1 MLTLTIDMGTSNT
14 RSLLWRDGVLIGEA
28 AAAVGVRDAAI
39 SGSKDML
46 KQALRDTIVR
56 VLAAAG
62 ASENEVDRALAS
74 GMIGSNVGLYELP
87 HLLAPA
93 GMAELAAGMV
103 RADMPDIFAGP
114 LWIIPGIRNHGGKVG
129 LHNQEAM
136 DMVRGEETEM
146 VGLFSRL
153 KSSLPAG
160 ERAMFILPGS
170 HTKFLSVDE
179 DGRMLG
185 CATTIAGELLQ
196 AISQH
201 TLISQSLAGFG
212 QQLHP
217 EQVLAGAATARKV
230 GLARACF
237 SVRILAQF
245 SDVDADAR
253 ASFLLG
259 AVLADD
265 LLALKNSSA
274 IQMRPDTT
282 IVICGKPM
290 LRDALALL
298 LAENG
303 FFYGRQ
309 IVVDDATQAHM
320 AGAGALALAAA
331 RF

>member
-1 MLTLTIDMGTSNT
+1 MLILTIDMGTSNT
-14 RSLLWRDGVLIGEA
+14 RSVLWRDGVVLGEA

-39 SGSKDML
+39 SGSKEGL

-56 VLAAAG
+56 VLAASDVA
-62 ASENEVDRALAS
+62 EHEVALALAS
-74 GMIGSNVGLYELP
+74 GMIGSNVGLAELP

-93 GMAELAAGMV
+93 GAAELAAGMA
-103 RADMPDIFAGP
+103 RFDMPEIFAGP
-114 LWIIPGIRNHGGKVG
+114 LWIIPGVRNHAGKVG

-136 DMVRGEETEM
+136 DMVRGEESEI
-146 VGLFSRL
+146 VGLLTRL
-153 KSSLPAG
+153 QLR

-179 DGRMLG
+179 DGRILG

-201 TLISQSLAGFG
+201 TLIGQSLGGGFG
-212 QQLHP
+212 KQLHP
-217 EQVLAGAATARKV
+217 EQVRAGAATARKV

-245 SDVDADAR
+245 SDVDVDER

-298 LAENG
+298 LAEQS

-309 IVVDDATQAHM
+309 IVVDDASQAHM
-320 AGAGALALAAA
+320 AGAGALALASS